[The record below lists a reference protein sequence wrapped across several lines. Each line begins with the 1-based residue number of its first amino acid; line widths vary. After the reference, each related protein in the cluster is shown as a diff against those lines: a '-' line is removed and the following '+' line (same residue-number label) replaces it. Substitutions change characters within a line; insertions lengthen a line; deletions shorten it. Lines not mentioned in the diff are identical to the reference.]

1 MNKAGGSKMN
11 KIVKNRK
18 KVPVSN
24 YVFTILFWLIGLTML
39 LPLIWMVSTSFKVE
53 ADVFNFP
60 IEWIPRRFNIIENYK
75 EVWGKEYNFGLYY
88 WNSIKVAVLAT
99 ALQVFVSAMGA
110 YGFSKIYWKNRDKVF
125 LLYLATMM
133 IPPQVT
139 VVSRFIINR
148 ELRLYDTHLGIILM
162 LAFSVYG
169 VFLLRQA
176 MMGIPESLSESARID
191 GAGHILIFSQI
202 ILPLVRPSLATLAIL
217 KFVWTWNDY
226 QTPLVFLKTREK
238 FTIQLGMQ
246 QFASEA
252 GSYYSLVM
260 AAAVSAIVPLIIVFL
275 LGQRHVIDGIA
286 SGAVKG

>member
-1 MNKAGGSKMN
+1 MNTKKKN
-11 KIVKNRK
+11 NRK
-18 KVPVSN
+18 IPIGKL
-24 YVFTILFWLIGLTML
+24 ILTAVFWLIGISML
-39 LPLIWMVSTSFKVE
+39 LPLVWMISASFKVE

-60 IEWIPRRFNIIENYK
+60 IQWIPKRFNIIENYK
-75 EVWGKEYNFGLYY
+75 TVWGEEYNFALYY
-88 WNSIKVAVLAT
+88 WNSIKVTILAT
-99 ALQVFVSAMGA
+99 AAQLFVSAMGA

-139 VVSRFIINR
+139 VVSRFIINKT
-148 ELRLYDTHLGIILM
+148 LGLYDTHLGMILM

-176 MMGIPESLSESARID
+176 MVGIPESLSESARID
-191 GAGHILIFSQI
+191 GAGHFTIFMKIIMPLIK
-202 ILPLVRPSLATLAIL
+202 PSLATLGIL

-226 QTPLVFLKTREK
+226 QMPLVFLKSREK
-238 FTIQLGMQ
+238 FTVQLGMR

-252 GSYYSLVM
+252 GNYYSLIM
-260 AAAVSAIVPLIIVFL
+260 AAAVSAILPLVIAFL

>member
-1 MNKAGGSKMN
+1 MKTRIK
-11 KIVKNRK
+11 KNRNI
-18 KVPVSN
+18 PVSKIIL
-24 YVFTILFWLIGLTML
+24 TALFWLIGISML
-39 LPLIWMVSTSFKVE
+39 LPLVWMISASFKVE

-60 IEWIPRRFNIIENYK
+60 IQWIPKRFNIVENYK
-75 EVWGKEYNFGLYY
+75 TVWGEEYNFALYY
-88 WNSIKVAVLAT
+88 WNSIKVTILAT
-99 ALQVFVSAMGA
+99 AAQLLVSAMGA

-139 VVSRFIINR
+139 VVSRFIINKT
-148 ELRLYDTHLGIILM
+148 LGLYDTHLGMILM

-176 MMGIPESLSESARID
+176 MVGIPESLSESARID
-191 GAGHILIFSQI
+191 GAGHFTIFMKI
-202 ILPLVRPSLATLAIL
+202 ILPLVKPSLATLGIL

-226 QTPLVFLKTREK
+226 QLPLVFLKSREK
-238 FTIQLGMQ
+238 FTVQLGMR

-252 GSYYSLVM
+252 GNYYSLIM
-260 AAAVSAIVPLIIVFL
+260 AAAVSAILPLVIAFL

>member
-1 MNKAGGSKMN
+1 MKTHIKN
-11 KIVKNRK
+11 NRK
-18 KVPVSN
+18 IPISKIIL
-24 YVFTILFWLIGLTML
+24 TALFWMIGISML
-39 LPLIWMVSTSFKVE
+39 LPLVWMISASFKVE

-60 IEWIPRRFNIIENYK
+60 IQWIPKRFNIIENYK
-75 EVWGKEYNFGLYY
+75 TVWGEEYNFALYY
-88 WNSIKVAVLAT
+88 WNSIKVTILAT
-99 ALQVFVSAMGA
+99 AAQLFVSAMGA

-139 VVSRFIINR
+139 IVSRFIITKV
-148 ELRLYDTHLGIILM
+148 LGLYDTHLGMILM

-176 MMGIPESLSESARID
+176 MVGIPESLSESARID
-191 GAGHILIFSQI
+191 GAGHFTIFMKI
-202 ILPLVRPSLATLAIL
+202 ILPLVRPSLATLGIL

-226 QTPLVFLKTREK
+226 QMPLVFLKSREK
-238 FTIQLGMQ
+238 FTVQLGMR

-252 GSYYSLVM
+252 GNYYSLIM
-260 AAAVSAIVPLIIVFL
+260 AAAVSAILPLVIAFL